1 MNKNIYF
8 LKTLKD
14 YFTKLKSNKIDKNIQ
29 QIYDHYK
36 YGYDFGMDQELLYM
50 LVEYNSKL
58 DEPYFATGQNS
69 YYNEQIEQNGLSNL
83 RLKVQDIED
92 ANYIATSFG
101 KKPHSSSNNSIPIIY
116 TTLLGTTEFN
126 YASQSFPASI
136 FEDVFGCS
144 ADHSLPI
151 QPIVGESEQ
160 DYYLR
165 VMEYQIDN
173 SPTFIKENKEE
184 VLLRTKRLINSFC
197 KGKNRVYLISVR
209 DLLNLKCSFGDIN
222 GLRDRSL
229 SEKDAMKIVE
239 SLQSVGDML
248 SENFIL
254 QTRQINPSWLY
265 NNPNLKSEYG
275 VAIYDKISPLLIK
288 YIEVERMY
296 DMIQRKAIDLGY
308 QKGDLIP
315 TDIQYQRHKLL
326 NSESFQ
332 K

>member
-14 YFTKLKSNKIDKNIQ
+14 YFTKLKSNKVDKNIQ
-29 QIYDHYK
+29 EIYDHYK
-36 YGYDFGMDQELLYM
+36 YGYDFDMDQELLDM

-69 YYNEQIEQNGLSNL
+69 YYNEQIEQNGLS
-83 RLKVQDIED
+83 RLTLKEQDIED
-92 ANYIATSFG
+92 ANFIATSFG
-101 KKPHSSSNNSIPIIY
+101 KKPHSSSNISIPIVY

-165 VMEYQIDN
+165 VMEYQVDN
-173 SPTFIKENKEE
+173 SPNFIKENKEE

-229 SEKDAMKIVE
+229 SEEDAIKKVE
-239 SLQSVGDML
+239 SLKSVGDML
-248 SENFIL
+248 SQSFIL
-254 QTRQINPSWLY
+254 ESGYINSSQLY
-265 NNPNLKSEYG
+265 NDPNLKSEYG

-296 DMIQRKAIDLGY
+296 DMIQRKAMDLGY
-308 QKGDLIP
+308 QKGEQIP
-315 TDIQYQRHKLL
+315 IDINYLKEKV
-326 NSESFQ
+326 NSASF
-332 K
+332 KK

>member
-14 YFTKLKSNKIDKNIQ
+14 YFTKLKSNKVDKNIQ
-29 QIYDHYK
+29 EIYDHYK
-36 YGYDFGMDQELLYM
+36 YGYDFDMDQELLDM

-69 YYNEQIEQNGLSNL
+69 YYNEQIEQNGLS
-83 RLKVQDIED
+83 RLTLKEQDIED
-92 ANYIATSFG
+92 ANFIATSFG
-101 KKPHSSSNNSIPIIY
+101 KKPHSSSNISIPIVY

-165 VMEYQIDN
+165 VMEYQVDN
-173 SPTFIKENKEE
+173 SPNFIKENKEE

-229 SEKDAMKIVE
+229 SEEDAIKKVE
-239 SLQSVGDML
+239 SLKSVGDML
-248 SENFIL
+248 SQSFIL
-254 QTRQINPSWLY
+254 ESGHINSSGLY
-265 NNPNLKSEYG
+265 ADPNLKSEYG

-296 DMIQRKAIDLGY
+296 DMIQRKAMDLGY
-308 QKGDLIP
+308 QKGEQIP
-315 TDIQYQRHKLL
+315 IDINYLKEKV
-326 NSESFQ
+326 NSASF
-332 K
+332 KK

>member
-1 MNKNIYF
+1 MNRNIYF

-14 YFTKLKSNKIDKNIQ
+14 YYTKLKSNKVDKNIQ

-36 YGYDFGMDQELLYM
+36 YGYDFDMDQELLYT
-50 LVEYNSKL
+50 LEEYNSKL

-69 YYNEQIEQNGLSNL
+69 YYNDQIEEKGLSNL
-83 RLKVQDIED
+83 RLKEQDIED
-92 ANYIATSFG
+92 ANFIATSFG
-101 KKPHSSSNNSIPIIY
+101 KKPHSSSNNSIPIVY

-136 FEDVFGCS
+136 FEDAFGCS

-160 DYYLR
+160 EYYLR

-229 SEKDAMKIVE
+229 SEEDALKIVE
-239 SLQSVGDML
+239 SLQSVDDML
-248 SENFIL
+248 SQNLIL
-254 QTRQINPSWLY
+254 QSGQINPSLLY
-265 NNPNLKSEYG
+265 NDPNLKSEYG

-308 QKGDLIP
+308 KIGEQIP
-315 TDIQYQRHKLL
+315 IDINYLKEKV
-326 NSESFQ
+326 NSASF
-332 K
+332 KK